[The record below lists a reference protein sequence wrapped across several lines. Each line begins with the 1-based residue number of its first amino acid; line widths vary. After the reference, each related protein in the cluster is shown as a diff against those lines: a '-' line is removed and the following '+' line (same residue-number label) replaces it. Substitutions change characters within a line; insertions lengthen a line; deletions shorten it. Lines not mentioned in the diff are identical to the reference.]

1 MYLYLFSQCDQCSSN
16 KKKIEK
22 LQAEIKV
29 LQEEV
34 SNQQKIVDS
43 IKSFIS
49 DEQLK
54 SLENPIRKW
63 SKETIIK
70 SLKLRYA
77 LGIHG
82 YNYLRNN
89 NFPLPLFIVS
99 VT

>member
-1 MYLYLFSQCDQCSSN
+1 M
-16 KKKIEK
+16 IEE
-22 LQAEIKV
+22 LQVEIKR

-34 SNQQKIVDS
+34 SSRQKAVDS

-70 SLKLRYA
+70 SFKLRYA

-82 YNYLRNN
+82 YNYL
-89 NFPLPLFIVS
+89 
-99 VT
+99 

>member
-1 MYLYLFSQCDQCSSN
+1 MYLYLFSQCDLCPSI
-16 KKKIEK
+16 KKKIEE

-70 SLKLRYA
+70 SLKLKYV

-89 NFPLPLFIVS
+89 NFPLPCYNTLV
-99 VT
+99 

>member
-1 MYLYLFSQCDQCSSN
+1 MYFFLFSQCDQCSSN
-16 KKKIEK
+16 KKIIED
-22 LQAEIKV
+22 LQGQIKV

-34 SNQQKIVDS
+34 SNRQKVDDS
-43 IKSFIS
+43 IQSFMN

-82 YNYLRNN
+82 YNYL
-89 NFPLPLFIVS
+89 
-99 VT
+99 